1 MILIKI
7 SKLLKKHMI
16 SPAILIAMTAICC
29 SKITTASDELTGI
42 WASSDIRYENTYFEI
57 KKREITFGTKNGDSD
72 SYTILEIKKKPMQD
86 DNWVQYTIFY
96 QNRDLQKVEFPFYFQ
111 SSDRGVI
118 RFMNQSSLVWKKEK
132 DSL

>member
-111 SSDRGVI
+111 SSDRGMI